1 MNLKTYIFSIKL
13 LQITQRSKNGGSE
26 VRLGTWNSWI
36 GEPKYRTMLYDRG
49 QHCWNGPQRSTHV
62 CTF

>member
-1 MNLKTYIFSIKL
+1 MYFIKL
-13 LQITQRSKNGGSE
+13 WQITQRSKNGGSE

-62 CTF
+62 RIFLFN